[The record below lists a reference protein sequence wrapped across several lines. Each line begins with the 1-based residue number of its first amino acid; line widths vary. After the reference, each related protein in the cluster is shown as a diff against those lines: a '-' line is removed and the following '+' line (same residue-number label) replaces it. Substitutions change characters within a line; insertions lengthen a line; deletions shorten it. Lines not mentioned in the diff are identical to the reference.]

1 MGTSPRRISQ
11 AQAIFVAM
19 VAGLAVGFFWPHV
32 AAALEPLS
40 IIFIRLV
47 KTIVVPIVFASLVV
61 GIAGHGDL
69 KAVGRIGVKALVYF
83 ELLTTVALAIGLLV
97 ANVMKPGVGVNL
109 SAPGGDAAGIVA
121 KQHSLSDFAINLVPE
136 NVVDAAARGDIL
148 EVVVFTVIF
157 AIALSM
163 AGEKKKPVLAFCESL
178 SETMFKYT
186 AIIMKAAPIGVG
198 AAIAVIVGSKGI
210 AVMLKLGLLVLSLY
224 VGVLVFFAFVLLPVA
239 LLARVPLKAFLS
251 AVKEPAMIA
260 FSTTSS
266 EAALPKAMEN
276 MIRLGVPREVVALV
290 IPTGYS
296 FNLDGTTL
304 YLSLATLFVAQAA
317 GIQLSV
323 SQQLLVGLTLIFTSK
338 GCAGVPRASLVVLAA
353 TLASFGLPV
362 AGVAVIL
369 GVDAL
374 MDMARTATNVVGN
387 CLASV
392 VIARWEGVFAQPAA
406 EGPSSAATS
415 S

>member
-1 MGTSPRRISQ
+1 
-11 AQAIFVAM
+11 
-19 VAGLAVGFFWPHV
+19 
-32 AAALEPLS
+32 
-40 IIFIRLV
+40 
-47 KTIVVPIVFASLVV
+47 
-61 GIAGHGDL
+61 
-69 KAVGRIGVKALVYF
+69 
-83 ELLTTVALAIGLLV
+83 
-97 ANVMKPGVGVNL
+97 MKPGVGVNL
-109 SAPGGDAAGIVA
+109 SAPGADMGGIVA
-121 KQHSLSDFAINLVPE
+121 KQHSMTDFMVNLVPE
-136 NVVDAAARGDIL
+136 NVIDSAARGDIL

-157 AIALSM
+157 AFALSM
-163 AGEKKKPVLAFCESL
+163 TGEKKKPVLAFCESL

-186 AIIMKAAPIGVG
+186 AIIMKVAPIGVG

-210 AVMLKLGLLVLSLY
+210 GVMVKLGMLVLSLY
-224 VGVLVFFAFVLLPVA
+224 VGVLVFAACVLLPVA
-239 LLARVPLKAFLS
+239 LLARVPVKAFIA

-317 GIQLSV
+317 GIHMSL
-323 SQQLLVGLTLIFTSK
+323 SQQLLVGMTLIFTSK

-362 AGVAVIL
+362 SGVAVIL

-374 MDMARTATNVVGN
+374 MDMARTATNVTGN

-392 VIARWEGVFAQPAA
+392 VIARWEGVFPA
-406 EGPSSAATS
+406 PTRT
-415 S
+415 